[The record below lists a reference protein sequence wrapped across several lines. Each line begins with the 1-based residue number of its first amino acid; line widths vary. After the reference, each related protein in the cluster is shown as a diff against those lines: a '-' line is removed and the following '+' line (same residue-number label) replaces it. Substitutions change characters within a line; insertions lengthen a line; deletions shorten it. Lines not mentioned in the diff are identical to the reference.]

1 MRTLVLLLAAWLHA
15 SAALAAVAPSNEAEA
30 VVLGHFE
37 ARNRADLD
45 GLLALLSPDVQV
57 HEQPVGPH
65 RLVGALSGTTG
76 TYDRF
81 RDFFREQFKRPQP
94 RHEVVDMVSLG
105 ELVVSRAAITSPD
118 NTPADH
124 VLDVLRVR
132 EGAIDRIWHI
142 ATVADAAPDSG
153 ADAQAVTERLQ
164 LAGNRADADGFVAL
178 FHDDARHF
186 HPRRDPSVLGGAP
199 TPKVFDRPSRTRV
212 HREMFAN
219 GPTAQVRIRDSVA
232 LGEWVVDIEEFRFPD
247 GRIEDHLTMNRV
259 REGLILDTWHL
270 AERKR

>member
-1 MRTLVLLLAAWLHA
+1 MRTLVLLLAAWLHG
-15 SAALAAVAPSNEAEA
+15 SAALAAVAPSNESEG

-37 ARNRADLD
+37 ARNHADLD

-57 HEQPVGPH
+57 YEQPVGPH
-65 RLVGALSGTTG
+65 RLVGSLSSTTG
-76 TYDRF
+76 AYDRF

-94 RHEVVDMVSLG
+94 RHEVVDMVSFG
-105 ELVVSRAAITSPD
+105 ELVVSRTAIASPD
-118 NTPADH
+118 NSPAEH
-124 VLDVLRVR
+124 VLDVFRVR
-132 EGAIDRIWHI
+132 DGLIDRIWHI
-142 ATVADAAPDSG
+142 ATVADAVPDSG
-153 ADAQAVTERLQ
+153 ADAQAVTQRLQ
-164 LAGNRADADGFVAL
+164 VAGNRADADGFVAL

-199 TPKVFDRPSRTRV
+199 SPRVFDRPSRTRA

-219 GPTAQVRIRDSVA
+219 GPTAQVRISDSVA
-232 LGEWVVDIEEFRFPD
+232 LGEWVVDIEEFHFPD

-270 AERKR
+270 ADRKR